1 MAWDTGIF
9 RRVIAWAFTLPFLWY
24 CHPTAT
30 LLLLGTPFS
39 LLGLLVRGWAAGSI
53 DKDQELATSG
63 PYAYL
68 RNPLYLGTLLI
79 GIGVTVAGGVGEWI
93 LLFLAYFI
101 VVYGMTMSLEQRR
114 LTERF
119 GQAYHEYASSVP
131 SLIPRVVPYRHSRD
145 SVGCSFRFRRY
156 YRNKEWEA
164 ALGVLAMFSFLAM
177 KAIFGWLGP

>member
-1 MAWDTGIF
+1 VAWDTGIL
-9 RRVIAWAFTLPFLWY
+9 RRVIAWALTLPFLWY

-39 LLGLLVRGWAAGSI
+39 VLGLLVRGWAAGSI

-79 GIGVTVAGGVGEWI
+79 GIGVTVAGGAGEWI

-101 VVYGMTMSLEQRR
+101 AVYGMTMSLEHSR
-114 LTERF
+114 LTELF
-119 GQAYHEYASSVP
+119 GQAYREYASSVP
-131 SLIPRVVPYRHSRD
+131 SLIPRVVPYRPSRD
-145 SVGCSFRFRRY
+145 SVGFSFRFKRY

-164 ALGVLAMFSFLAM
+164 ALGVLAMFSFLAI